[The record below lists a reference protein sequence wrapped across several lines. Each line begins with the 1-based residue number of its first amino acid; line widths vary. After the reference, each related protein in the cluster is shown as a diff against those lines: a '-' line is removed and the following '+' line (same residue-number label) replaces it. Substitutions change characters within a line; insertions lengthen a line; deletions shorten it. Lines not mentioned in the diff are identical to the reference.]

1 MPTNTPPSESPG
13 SCDPSKHIDPGTG
26 EPDTGEPA
34 DELLRCHAKD
44 RTTHAVCV
52 ASADAAPMPSTRKK
66 VRADP
71 LHRGVTVTRTS
82 RIQ

>member
-26 EPDTGEPA
+26 EPA
-34 DELLRCHAKD
+34 DEFLRYDATD
-44 RTTHAVCV
+44 LATHAVRV